1 MSHLRTSSA
10 LVVLAVAAVA
20 AVAVAATAIGVG
32 SQVPGKNG
40 VKSSD
45 IAPGHVRNSDLAKLR
60 WTPLRPRNGWGV
72 YGLGT
77 RPPKISFNGRGIVYM
92 RGAIKQNT
100 GSSEQPFV
108 LPRRFRPSVAVFV
121 VAAVHN
127 NTAAQLQITP
137 DGRVVVQSTGPAQP
151 GTLTS
156 LEGVSFSR

>member
-1 MSHLRTSSA
+1 MSKRRSLIA
-10 LVVLAVAAVA
+10 GLVAAVA
-20 AVAVAATAIGVG
+20 ATSIGVAAIATGVG

-77 RPPKISFNGRGIVYM
+77 RPPKISFDGRGIVYM
-92 RGAIKQNT
+92 RGAIKRNT
-100 GSSEQPFV
+100 GTSDEPFV
-108 LPRRFRPSVAVFV
+108 LPRKFRPSVAVFV

-137 DGRVVVQSTGPAQP
+137 DGRVVIQTTGPAQP